1 MPNQNPAV
9 SPFET
14 VTNKKS
20 GKNSKRAIVITIC
33 VVVFLILGVVAGVL
47 LVRQQQNIQEKAS
60 GSLCPAAAACP
71 VSGQPDLLRN
81 CNTANEDGTPQEV
94 SCSNIGNV
102 GQISACGTL
111 SFCCPSL
118 GASWT
123 TDLTLCATPL
133 STPTATPTLTP
144 TLNPMFTPTPVGAG
158 SGASMAS
165 ESATPTASASATPVA
180 LATPREIP
188 VTGIDWPTILGVG
201 IGAAAII
208 GAILL
213 AI

>member
-1 MPNQNPAV
+1 MPNQNPST
-9 SPFET
+9 SPFEI
-14 VTNKKS
+14 VS
-20 GKNSKRAIVITIC
+20 GKKPRRIGTRTIVITIC
-33 VVVFLILGVVAGVL
+33 VVVFLILAVVAGVL

-71 VSGQPDLLRN
+71 VSGQPDLLRS
-81 CNTANEDGTPQEV
+81 CNIVNADGTPQEV
-94 SCSNIGNV
+94 SCSNTGNV
-102 GQISACGTL
+102 GQISPCGPL

-123 TDLTLCATPL
+123 TDLTLCTLPSPTPIATPD
-133 STPTATPTLTP
+133 LTP
-144 TLNPMFTPTPVGAG
+144 TPIATFTPIPEGQG
-158 SGASMAS
+158 SGPTDGEFATSATT
-165 ESATPTASASATPVA
+165 SATPTA

-188 VTGIDWPTILGVG
+188 VTGTDWPTILGAG